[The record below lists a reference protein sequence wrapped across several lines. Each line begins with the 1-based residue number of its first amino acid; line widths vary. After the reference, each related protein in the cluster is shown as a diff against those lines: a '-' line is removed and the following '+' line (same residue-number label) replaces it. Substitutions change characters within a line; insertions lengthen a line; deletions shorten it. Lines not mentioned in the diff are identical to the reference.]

1 MTDGFKSRMTM
12 VEFRPGESW
21 KWTGR
26 GRIGPT
32 VAFAHEFEAVDTQRT
47 KLDFVVE
54 TGGFLDALFGRLT
67 AIYLGRKLDRNLP
80 RLVADLKRQGHA

>member
-12 VEFRPGESW
+12 VEFRPGEIW
-21 KWTGR
+21 KWTGK

-32 VAFAHEFEAVDTQRT
+32 MAFAHEFEAVDSQRT

-67 AIYLGRKLDRNLP
+67 AIYIGRKLDRNLP
-80 RLVADLKRQGHA
+80 RLVADLKRQGLA

>member
-12 VEFRPGESW
+12 VEFRPGEIW

-32 VAFAHEFEAVDTQRT
+32 MAFAHEFETVDSQRT

-54 TGGFLDALFGRLT
+54 TGGFLDALFGRFA